1 MIKKN
6 KISFTGLLG
15 LFAALVLAGCANMQ
29 KPIILDS
36 DVAFGFGSAE
46 LTPAGASKID
56 QYAASLMARGETR
69 IEIIGHSDR
78 IGDVKANQILSQRR
92 AQAVRNQLLKHRLNP
107 DNITARGLGSRDP
120 VVTNCHQTNQAALIA
135 CLAPNRRVEIN
146 VTDLR
151 W

>member
-6 KISFTGLLG
+6 KKSVARLVGVL
-15 LFAALVLAGCANMQ
+15 AVMVLAGCATME

-46 LTPAGASKID
+46 LTPAGASKIN
-56 QYAASLMARGETR
+56 QYADSIRARGETR

-78 IGDVKANQILSQRR
+78 IGDARANQTLSERR
-92 AQAVRNQLLKHRLNP
+92 AQAVRNQLLKNRLKP
-107 DNITARGLGSRDP
+107 DNITARGLGARNP
-120 VVTNCHQTNQAALIA
+120 VVTNCHQTNNAALIA